1 LKVSLIFGNSWIRVT
16 KYLVLLQYYRYHK
29 TRCGATK
36 GNRVWRNIVREG
48 CTSEVEK
55 TVLDLA
61 TAMTLNPGSMPDD
74 VFSRLQD
81 CFDPVQIIEITA
93 AIALENYR
101 SRFNHAL
108 GIESHGF
115 SEGSYFVRPEERQ
128 MQSA

>member
-1 LKVSLIFGNSWIRVT
+1 M
-16 KYLVLLQYYRYHK
+16 
-29 TRCGATK
+29 
-36 GNRVWRNIVREG
+36 WRNIVREG